1 MKVFRLSQ
9 FAHANDLSGRGAELA
24 GGRWNSIGTPMLY
37 TAESR
42 ALCVLEMAVHLPYG
56 LMQREYRLITLQV
69 PDRLIETVE
78 LATLQEGWNQ
88 LPPGI
93 IGKLLGDRFVLEG
106 KSLALR
112 VPSAVV
118 SGDYNILINPR
129 HPDFSQLKK
138 IADEA
143 FRFDPRLMAAK

>member
-9 FAHANDLSGRGAELA
+9 LAHANDLSGRGAELA

-56 LMQREYRLITLQV
+56 LMQREYRLITMEV
-69 PDRLIETVE
+69 PERLVETVAVE
-78 LATLQEGWNQ
+78 TLPEGWDQ
-88 LPPGI
+88 LPPGNGSKSI
-93 IGKLLGDRFVLEG
+93 GDRFILGG
-106 KSLALR
+106 KSLAMR

-129 HPDFSQLKK
+129 HPDFSRLKK
-138 IADEA
+138 LADEA
-143 FRFDPRLMAAK
+143 FRFDPRLIAGK

>member
-1 MKVFRLSQ
+1 MKVYRLSQ
-9 FAHANDLSGRGAELA
+9 LAHAQDLSGRGAELA

-56 LMQREYRLITLQV
+56 LMQREYRLITLQL
-69 PDRLIETVE
+69 PEQLIEN
-78 LATLQEGWNQ
+78 LAAETLPEGWDH

-93 IGKLLGDRFVLEG
+93 ACKLLGDRFVLDG

-129 HPDFSQLKK
+129 HPDFSQLKR
-138 IADEA
+138 ISDEA
-143 FRFDPRLMAAK
+143 FRFDPRLI